1 MARFTISK
9 VLLQHSRS
17 VKTTGAFGRNMV
29 PESGRKI
36 ITGQLEEIDRVTRT
50 HVQLTDNEF
59 VKDFLMKDKAQHS

>member
-1 MARFTISK
+1 
-9 VLLQHSRS
+9 
-17 VKTTGAFGRNMV
+17 MV